1 MENNVHYKE
10 DKYLDNLRSHR
21 RGELMFPPTIQGKNL
36 WASAYYIKKSV
47 LINFH
52 EFIFKKKRKG
62 KRILLGLG
70 ELRRKNQ
77 DSLISNL
84 NFDK

>member
-1 MENNVHYKE
+1 MS
-10 DKYLDNLRSHR
+10 LFL
-21 RGELMFPPTIQGKNL
+21 
-36 WASAYYIKKSV
+36 
-47 LINFH
+47 
-52 EFIFKKKRKG
+52 KKKRKG